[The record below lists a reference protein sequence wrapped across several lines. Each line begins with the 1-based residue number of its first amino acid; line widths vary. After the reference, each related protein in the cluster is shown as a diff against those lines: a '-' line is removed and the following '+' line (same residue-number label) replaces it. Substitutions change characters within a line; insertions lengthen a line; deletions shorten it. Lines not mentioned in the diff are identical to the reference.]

1 MRLSTF
7 AGAVDICATAIRII
21 GLGPG
26 CHGITQVLTK
36 LKEHLKMKNIAVYG
50 KPNCPNCDKV
60 KKWLSEHEIQFDY
73 YDVTLDAAALNRIK
87 VEGYQQLPVVSIND
101 FEDSFSGFNP
111 AGLVRLTWEE

>member
-1 MRLSTF
+1 MKK
-7 AGAVDICATAIRII
+7 
-21 GLGPG
+21 
-26 CHGITQVLTK
+26 IT
-36 LKEHLKMKNIAVYG
+36 VYG

-60 KKWLSEHEIQFDY
+60 KTWLNEHGIQFDY